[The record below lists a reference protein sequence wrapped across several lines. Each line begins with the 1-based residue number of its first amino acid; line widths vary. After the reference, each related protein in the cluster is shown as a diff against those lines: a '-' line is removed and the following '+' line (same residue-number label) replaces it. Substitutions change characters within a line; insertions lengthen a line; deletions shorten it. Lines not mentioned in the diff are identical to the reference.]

1 MTHNRRRGRG
11 EGSVFRR
18 SDGRWEAR
26 LDLGFVNGK
35 RKAKSLYA
43 RTRKEAAVK
52 LRVAETQLASGA
64 LVLDERLTVA
74 QWLEHWVKNVLSTRV
89 ANGALADR
97 TLDSYNDTVRLH
109 LTPGRGRH
117 RLSKLE
123 PAHIDAFIASKRADH
138 SANSLRIMRSTMR
151 KALQDAQRLGLVPRN
166 VVALS
171 EPVKVSRKV
180 KKWIRLDEARE
191 LLDSLLG
198 DRLGALYVLI
208 LSLGL
213 RRGEALAL
221 AWTDVDLDKRR
232 VHIHRQLKRVRNQPT
247 ADGHYPG
254 GRKTRLIIAEQPKTD
269 ESTATLPLTD
279 RLVELLRRQKIRQK
293 HERLAAGERWSDSGL
308 VFTTPIGTALDPDNL
323 GKSFS
328 DACKRAGLGHR
339 NLHQLRHSAASI
351 LIAQGLP
358 LVEVS
363 RFLRHTT
370 YGITADIYT
379 HLDEETRRSAAN
391 AMGEAL
397 WGEAPAG

>member
-1 MTHNRRRGRG
+1 
-11 EGSVFRR
+11 
-18 SDGRWEAR
+18 
-26 LDLGFVNGK
+26 
-35 RKAKSLYA
+35 
-43 RTRKEAAVK
+43 
-52 LRVAETQLASGA
+52 VAETQLASGA